1 MHFLGFLPA
10 IRSGGRQ
17 LQLERHTRYRSMQ
30 DHARFDSLSSH
41 TRLTM
46 VVLESIVPVLLLI
59 LLGKGLSQ
67 ARFFQEGF
75 FKELN
80 RLTYFWGLPILL
92 FYKVAE
98 IDLQSEAGFGLLY
111 TMLIVI
117 AASIILAYLLVFI
130 LKVPRDSIGSFVQ
143 GSFRGNLAF
152 VGFPV
157 VYFALGQ
164 DGLDL
169 GMFASG
175 ICILFYNTIS
185 VTLLILH
192 SKNKSERPLKAIW
205 KHGLR
210 NPLILACLLGFAL
223 NLTDFEIPT
232 MIRRAFVALGQIAL
246 PLALIGLG
254 AGLKFDELKGR
265 LGFSIIASLINVAF
279 SPLLGY
285 LVGRA
290 MGLDPTSLKV
300 AVIFLSC
307 PTAVFSYV
315 LAEMLGNDGV
325 TARNIVILSTVLSIV
340 SLVLAVA
347 LL

>member
-1 MHFLGFLPA
+1 
-10 IRSGGRQ
+10 
-17 LQLERHTRYRSMQ
+17 
-30 DHARFDSLSSH
+30 
-41 TRLTM
+41 M
-46 VVLESIVPVLLLI
+46 VVLESIVPVLILI
-59 LLGKGLSQ
+59 VFGAIL
-67 ARFFQEGF
+67 ARVGFFAGGF
-75 FKELN
+75 FKDLN
-80 RLTYFWGLPILL
+80 RLTYFWGLPSLL
-92 FYKVAE
+92 LYKVAE

-117 AASIILAYLLVFI
+117 GASIALAYALVFL
-130 LKVPRDSIGSFVQ
+130 LKVPKESIGAFVQ

-169 GMFASG
+169 GMFTSG
-175 ICILFYNTIS
+175 ICILTYNTSS

-192 SKNKSERPLKAIW
+192 SRQKSEKPLRAVW

-210 NPLILACLLGFAL
+210 NPLILACCLGFVL
-223 NLTDFEIPT
+223 NLSDLEIPL
-232 MIRRAFVALGQIAL
+232 MARRSLVAVGQLAL

-254 AGLKFDELKGR
+254 AGLKLDELKGR
-265 LGFSIIASLINVAF
+265 LSLSVVASLINVAF
-279 SPLLGY
+279 SPVLGY
-285 LVGRA
+285 FVGRSI
-290 MGLDPTSLKV
+290 GLDPTSLKV

-315 LAEMLGNDGV
+315 LAEMLGNDGIM
-325 TARNIVILSTVLSIV
+325 ARNIVILSTLLSII
-340 SLVLAVA
+340 SLVLAIA

>member
-1 MHFLGFLPA
+1 M
-10 IRSGGRQ
+10 I
-17 LQLERHTRYRSMQ
+17 
-30 DHARFDSLSSH
+30 
-41 TRLTM
+41 
-46 VVLESIVPVLLLI
+46 VLESIVPVLLLI
-59 LLGKGLSQ
+59 ILGKALSQ

-80 RLTYFWGLPILL
+80 RLTYFWGLPILI

-98 IDLQSEAGFGLLY
+98 IDLESEAGFGLLY

-117 AASIILAYLLVFI
+117 GASIVLAYLLVLV

-143 GSFRGNLAF
+143 GSYRGNLAF

-164 DGLDL
+164 EGLDL
-169 GMFASG
+169 GMFTSG
-175 ICILFYNTIS
+175 ICILFYNTSS
-185 VTLLILH
+185 VALLILH
-192 SKNKSERPLKAIW
+192 SKEKSDNPLQAVW
-205 KHGLR
+205 KHGFR
-210 NPLILACLLGFAL
+210 NPLILACILGFAV
-223 NLTDFEIPT
+223 NLAGAEIPT

-265 LGFSIIASLINVAF
+265 IGLSTIAALINVAF

-285 LVGRA
+285 FVGRA
-290 MGLDPTSLKV
+290 LGLDPTSLKV

-315 LAEMLGNDGV
+315 LAEMLSNDGV
-325 TARNIVILSTVLSIV
+325 MARNIVILSTLLSIV
-340 SLVLAVA
+340 SLVLAIA

>member
-1 MHFLGFLPA
+1 M
-10 IRSGGRQ
+10 I
-17 LQLERHTRYRSMQ
+17 
-30 DHARFDSLSSH
+30 
-41 TRLTM
+41 
-46 VVLESIVPVLLLI
+46 VLESIVPVLLLI
-59 LLGKGLSQ
+59 ILGKALSQ

-80 RLTYFWGLPILL
+80 RLTYYWGLPILI

-98 IDLQSEAGFGLLY
+98 IDLQSEAGLGLLY

-117 AASIILAYLLVFI
+117 GASIALAYLLVFI
-130 LKVPRDSIGSFVQ
+130 LRVPRDSIGSFVQ
-143 GSFRGNLAF
+143 GSYRGNLAF

-164 DGLDL
+164 EGLDL
-169 GMFASG
+169 GMFTSG
-175 ICILFYNTIS
+175 ICILFYNTSS

-192 SKNKSERPLKAIW
+192 SKNKSDKPLKAIW
-205 KHGLR
+205 KHGFS
-210 NPLILACLLGFAL
+210 NPLILACILGFAL
-223 NLTDFEIPT
+223 NLADLEIPT
-232 MIRRAFVALGQIAL
+232 MIRRALVALGQIAL

-254 AGLKFDELKGR
+254 AGLKFNELKGR
-265 LGFSIIASLINVAF
+265 LGLSTIAALINVAF

-285 LVGRA
+285 FVGRA
-290 MGLDPTSLKV
+290 FGLDPTSLKV

-325 TARNIVILSTVLSIV
+325 MARNIVILSTLLSIV
-340 SLVLAVA
+340 SLVLAIAFV
-347 LL
+347 

>member
-1 MHFLGFLPA
+1 M
-10 IRSGGRQ
+10 I
-17 LQLERHTRYRSMQ
+17 
-30 DHARFDSLSSH
+30 
-41 TRLTM
+41 
-46 VVLESIVPVLLLI
+46 VLESIVPVLLLI
-59 LLGKGLSQ
+59 LLGKALSQ
-67 ARFFQEGF
+67 TNFFQDGF

-80 RLTYFWGLPILL
+80 RLTYFWGLPILI

-98 IDLQSEAGFGLLY
+98 IDLESEAGLGLLY

-117 AASIILAYLLVFI
+117 GASIVLAYLIVLF

-143 GSFRGNLAF
+143 GSYRGNLAF

-164 DGLDL
+164 EGLDL
-169 GMFASG
+169 GMFTSG
-175 ICILFYNTIS
+175 ICILFYNTSS

-192 SKNKSERPLKAIW
+192 SKDKSDNPARAIW
-205 KHGLR
+205 KHGFS
-210 NPLILACLLGFAL
+210 NPLILACVMGFAL
-223 NLTDFEIPT
+223 NLLDFEIPT
-232 MIRRAFVALGQIAL
+232 MIRRALVALGQIAL

-265 LGFSIIASLINVAF
+265 LGLSTLAALINVAF

-285 LVGRA
+285 FVGRA
-290 MGLDPTSLKV
+290 LGLDPTSLKV
-300 AVIFLSC
+300 AVIFLAC

-325 TARNIVILSTVLSIV
+325 MARNIVILSTVLSIV
-340 SLVLAVA
+340 SLVLAIA